1 MVDKELICAKIKR
14 VGIITKRDIEPHVK
28 LLRKIEKYFNKKKIE
43 IIWDE
48 NSSKVLKEPKGY
60 RKEQLLNRSDMAI
73 SLGGDGTLLKT
84 ARRHPRKAIPILAV
98 NLGTLGFLTETTADK
113 MFDVLDKTFSD
124 QCRLDKRSILRITI
138 YRKGKKHSTYLALND
153 VAINQGAF
161 ARLIQLRVEINQR
174 LVNRFQADGLIIA
187 TPTGSTGHSLSA
199 GGPIVHPHVTG
210 IIMTP
215 ICPVSLSM
223 RSIVLPDNRQLTIFI
238 ETERRGGSPNEEIG
252 LTLDG
257 QDVIPLEYGDEI
269 KVRKS
274 KRNMYLIRE
283 GTRYYKVLRDKLNWG
298 NDRIN

>member
-1 MVDKELICAKIKR
+1 MGDKIFDCAKIRK
-14 VGIITKRDIEPHVK
+14 VGVITKRDISPHKK
-28 LLRKIEKYFNKKKIE
+28 LLLKIQKYFKKKNIE

-48 NSSKVLKEPKGY
+48 NSASVLGMEKFF
-60 RKEQLLNRSDMAI
+60 RKEQLLASSDVAI
-73 SLGGDGTLLKT
+73 TLGGDGTLLKT
-84 ARRHPRKAIPILAV
+84 ARRHPRKSIPILAV
-98 NLGTLGFLTETTADK
+98 NLGTLGFLTETTEEK
-113 MFDVLDKTFSD
+113 MFEVLDKVFNN
-124 QCRLDKRSILRITI
+124 QCGLDKRSILRITL

-238 ETERRGGSPNEEIG
+238 ETDRKGGQAEEIG
-252 LTLDG
+252 MTLDG
-257 QDVIPLEYGDEI
+257 QDVISLKYGDEI

-274 KRNMYLIRE
+274 KRNMYLLRE
-283 GTRYYKVLRDKLNWG
+283 GTRYYKILRDKLNWG
-298 NDRIN
+298 SDRAH

>member
-1 MVDKELICAKIKR
+1 MDKVFNCEKIRK
-14 VGIITKRDIEPHVK
+14 VGIITKRDIEPYIKVLK
-28 LLRKIEKYFNKKKIE
+28 KIEKYFKGKKFE
-43 IIWDE
+43 VIWDE
-48 NSSKVLKEPKGY
+48 NSARALGKQKGY
-60 RKEQLLNRSDMAI
+60 KKERLLVLSDMAI
-73 SLGGDGTLLKT
+73 TLGGDGTLLKT
-84 ARRHPRKAIPILAV
+84 ARRYPRKNIPILAV
-98 NLGTLGFLTETTADK
+98 NLGTLGFLTETTEDK
-113 MFDVLDKTFSD
+113 MFDVLNKAFKN
-124 QCRLDKRSILRITI
+124 QCSLDRRSILRITL

-161 ARLIQLRVEINQR
+161 ARLIQIRVEINQR
-174 LVNRFQADGLIIA
+174 LVNRFKADGLIVS
-187 TPTGSTGHSLSA
+187 TPTGSTAHSLSA

-223 RSIVLPDNRQLTIFI
+223 RSIVLPDNRQLTIFV
-238 ETERRGGSPNEEIG
+238 ETERRGGQAEEIG

-257 QDVIPLEYGDEI
+257 QDVVGLEYGDEI

-298 NDRIN
+298 NESS